1 MGTKSQGG
9 LFIWL
14 RLPENQSALDL
25 LPLAAEEGVEFTPGS
40 RFFPNRSEGENYLRL
55 NFATQAPEDI
65 EKGIQRW
72 GVALKRLMA
81 RPHR

>member
-1 MGTKSQGG
+1 MEFAPGG
-9 LFIWL
+9 
-14 RLPENQSALDL
+14 
-25 LPLAAEEGVEFTPGS
+25 

-65 EKGIQRW
+65 EEGIRRL